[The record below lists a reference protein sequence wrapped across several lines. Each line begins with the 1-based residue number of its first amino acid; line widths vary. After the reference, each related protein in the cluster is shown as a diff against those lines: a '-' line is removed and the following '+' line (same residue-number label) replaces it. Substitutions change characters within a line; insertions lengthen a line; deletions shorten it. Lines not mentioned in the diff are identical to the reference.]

1 MTLGMS
7 LICATSSLAATRGA
21 TFLPPAVEGKRMW
34 LQLPA
39 IVSTC
44 AATFSARLCAKLG
57 LSATITL
64 ATPAICAAA
73 FPASAALAPATSPC
87 PAPPQAMAGVT
98 VFRVGGLTLAW
109 SCSAIPS
116 AAMSDHLRFVLEFFN
131 ESGHIGHLD
140 ALSSLGRLADLQG
153 LQARLDVHAQ
163 VLGLEDVELLLL
175 GLHDVGQGNVAR
187 LVQAQVGR
195 DDRGQR
201 Q

>member
-1 MTLGMS
+1 MTLVMS

-34 LQLPA
+34 LELPA

-57 LSATITL
+57 LS
-64 ATPAICAAA
+64 
-73 FPASAALAPATSPC
+73 
-87 PAPPQAMAGVT
+87 
-98 VFRVGGLTLAW
+98 
-109 SCSAIPS
+109 CSAITS
-116 AAMSDHLRFVLEFFN
+116 AAMSDHLRFVLELIN

-140 ALSSLGRLADLQG
+140 ALTSLERLADVQG
-153 LQARLDVHAQ
+153 LQARLDVPAPG
-163 VLGLEDVELLLL
+163 LRLEDVEVLVF

>member
-1 MTLGMS
+1 MTLVMS

-21 TFLPPAVEGKRMW
+21 TFLP
-34 LQLPA
+34 
-39 IVSTC
+39 
-44 AATFSARLCAKLG
+44 RLCAKLG

-73 FPASAALAPATSPC
+73 LPASAALAPATSTC
-87 PAPPQAMAGVT
+87 TSPPQAMAAGT
-98 VFRVGGLTLAW
+98 VFRVAGLMLAW
-109 SCSAIPS
+109 SCSAITS

-140 ALSSLGRLADLQG
+140 ALSSLERLADLQG